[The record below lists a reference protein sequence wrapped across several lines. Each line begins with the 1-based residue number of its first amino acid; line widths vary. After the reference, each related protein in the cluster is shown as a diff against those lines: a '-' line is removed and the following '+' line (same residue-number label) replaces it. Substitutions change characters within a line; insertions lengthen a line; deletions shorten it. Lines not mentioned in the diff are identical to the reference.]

1 MARFPGGEAAGPIRS
16 IFYGF
21 PLPPMQYA
29 KETPFTVSF
38 APGLDGGLTAHENGV
53 TSRTIMIQG
62 TFGLQAKPLPDW
74 FGTGNGAALTGGTYV
89 ASQLGDLHKME
100 RPEYLFSATGT
111 HLLKLLEDRILDTY
125 AECKRHPQFGALTK
139 LVFHNLKM
147 DEHWVIAPTS
157 WSVQA
162 RNTYFTYALTAQT
175 LEPFDGRVRKFEN
188 TTKSILSTYER
199 AMKDIAAA
207 KAAIAG
213 VAGKLRSGLKRLQN
227 IVNSGVRLVQSASGI
242 LQSVTQAA
250 TDLVNFG
257 STVVQAASRMV
268 TSVEG
273 FLTGPAAVLTA
284 AANFLDGA
292 DALSNQ
298 VIFLPDRVKGAYMSG
313 IRDVS
318 RAAASLAATA
328 KTLAGSPNVSI
339 GGAGGGG
346 RRLGSRDVGVGDA
359 GLTDAEIDLQEDTDG
374 LLKNLNSRTTEP
386 LSGVRDRA
394 QDKSRTERKKHT
406 YRSIARVAVT
416 SDTTLRSL
424 ALQYIGDETAWPD
437 IAALNNLSYPFISE
451 RGVRGTKAPG
461 DRIMVPLESS
471 VIVKYGPDAGLIGA
485 GVTRGDEAAA
495 LGVDFKLQAD
505 VDGLYDLVA
514 AGDDD
519 VRIHRGVNVLQQDI
533 VTSLL
538 ILFGR
543 DPLTPGIGL
552 PELLGPG
559 TREHI
564 EMVRYHLRAV
574 ALTDPRV
581 ISVRELEFRVD
592 LDTIHASYEVEYSTG
607 RTTVEV
613 VRSA

>member
-1 MARFPGGEAAGPIRS
+1 
-16 IFYGF
+16 
-21 PLPPMQYA
+21 MQYA
-29 KETPFTVSF
+29 KEAPFTVSF

-53 TSRTIMIQG
+53 TGRTITIAG
-62 TFGLQAKPLPDW
+62 TFGLQAKSLPDW
-74 FGTGNGAALTGGTYV
+74 YGTGAAGVGKAGWIGEL
-89 ASQLGDLHKME
+89 SQLGDLHKMN
-100 RPEYLFSATGT
+100 RPEFLFSATGT

-125 AECKRHPQFGALTK
+125 AECKRHPEFGALTK
-139 LVFHNLKM
+139 LVFHNLKL
-147 DEHWVIAPTS
+147 DEHWVIAPTH

-162 RNTYFTYALTAQT
+162 HNTYFSYVFSAMT

-188 TTKSILSTYER
+188 TTKSILSAYDR
-199 AMKDIAAA
+199 AMKGIAEA

-213 VAGKLRSGLKRLQN
+213 AAGKLRSGLKRLQN

-257 STVVQAASRMV
+257 STVVKAASRMV
-268 TSVEG
+268 SSVEG
-273 FLTGPAAVLTA
+273 FLTGPAAVLHA

-292 DALSNQ
+292 DALLDQ
-298 VIFLPDRVKGAYMSG
+298 VAFLPDRIKGAYMSG

-328 KTLAGSPNVSI
+328 KTLAGSPDVTI

-346 RRLGSRDVGVGDA
+346 RRLGSRDVGERHQL
-359 GLTDAEIDLQEDTDG
+359 LTGEEIDLSEETDG
-374 LLKNLNSRTTEP
+374 LLKKLNNQTTEP
-386 LSGVRDRA
+386 LSGVRERA
-394 QDKSRTERKKHT
+394 VDKSRTARKKHT
-406 YRSIARVAVT
+406 YRSITRVAVT
-416 SDTTLRSL
+416 SDTTLRGL

-461 DRIMVPLESS
+461 ERIMVPLTSS

-495 LGVDFKLQAD
+495 LGVDLKLEAD
-505 VDGLYDLVA
+505 VDGFYDLVPV
-514 AGDDD
+514 GDDD
-519 VRIHRGVNVLQQDI
+519 IRIHRGVNVLQQDI

-581 ISVRELEFRVD
+581 INVTELEFRVE

-607 RTTVEV
+607 RTTIEV
-613 VRSA
+613 ARSA